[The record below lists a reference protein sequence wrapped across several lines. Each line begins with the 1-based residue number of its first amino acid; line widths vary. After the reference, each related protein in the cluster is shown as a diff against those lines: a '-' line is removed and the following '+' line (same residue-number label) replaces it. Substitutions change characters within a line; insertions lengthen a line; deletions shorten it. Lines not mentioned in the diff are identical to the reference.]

1 MTKQEE
7 IREDTART
15 FYEGS
20 EISRMISWVD
30 LPKEVRDIFFDRADS
45 YLFRIHSQ
53 GVVIKV
59 IKTPPMINCGRNKVA
74 NEAQLDMRNRMS
86 GAGYEAVE
94 PLIRGD

>member
-20 EISRMISWVD
+20 EISRMLSWVD
-30 LPKEVRDIFFDRADS
+30 LPQEVRDIFFDRADS

-53 GVVIKV
+53 GVVIKG
-59 IKTPPMINCGRNKVA
+59 KNHPRHTDYF
-74 NEAQLDMRNRMS
+74 Q
-86 GAGYEAVE
+86 VE
-94 PLIRGD
+94 PLIDIGKIPYPEPTFRSKE